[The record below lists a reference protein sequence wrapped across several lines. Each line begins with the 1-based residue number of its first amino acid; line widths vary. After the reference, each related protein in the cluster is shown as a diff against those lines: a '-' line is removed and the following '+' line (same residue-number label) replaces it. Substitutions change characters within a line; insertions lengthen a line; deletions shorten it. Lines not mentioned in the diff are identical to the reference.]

1 MKAVKYLVMGA
12 LVLGMSAP
20 VMAQDYASAINA
32 VSQALKSDP
41 SGTASAKQ
49 VVKDYMKS
57 FKKDPKA
64 MVALGEAYLAV
75 KNYDQAVACAD
86 LAIKKAKNF
95 GEAYVLKGD
104 VEALKDD
111 GGNAAMWYQQA
122 MSIDPKNPNGYLRY
136 ANVYR
141 KRSPQESERVMQE
154 LRAKVPEYP
163 VDAEMGHNYYE
174 AGNDKKALESFSNA
188 NINTISESYI
198 AEYAL
203 AAFST
208 GKYDKGLEVAK
219 KAIQRFPKN
228 DGFIRLAMFNAV
240 EGKNAAEGVKY
251 AEQLIN
257 SNVEKRSNDYTY
269 YGRALQEAGRYEEA
283 IEKFEKAF
291 SVDNTTYANLQ
302 KISEVYQTMG
312 NSDKALEYSQMY
324 LDKNPKVEAMDYD
337 NLANI
342 YFKKIK
348 AAKDEADEFK
358 KRMDEETD
366 AKAKKAMT
374 DEYNKL
380 VAKANT
386 EKAANWASAV
396 EVYNKMVAKFPHT
409 ENYSLYNKGHQAF
422 VLELDDEAI
431 SNYSRLLDNL
441 KAKTELTDNEK
452 YYLKAGSK
460 ELGYIYWA
468 SKNDLDSAKPYFQ
481 TVYDMDPNDS
491 LAKKALGIEE

>member
-20 VMAQDYASAINA
+20 MMAQDYSSDINA

-41 SGTASAKQ
+41 SGAASAKQ
-49 VVKDYMKS
+49 VVKTYMKS
-57 FKKDPKA
+57 YKKNPQA

-86 LAIKKAKNF
+86 MAIKRNKSF

-122 MSIDPKNPNGYLRY
+122 MSIDPKNPHGYLRY
-136 ANVYR
+136 ASVYR
-141 KRSPQESERVMQE
+141 KRSPSESERVMQE
-154 LRAKVPEYP
+154 LRTNVPEYP

-174 AGNDKKALESFSNA
+174 AGNDEKALESFSKA

-203 AAFST
+203 SAFAT
-208 GKYDKGLEVAK
+208 GKYEKGLEVAK

-240 EGKNAAEGVKY
+240 EGKNASDGVKY
-251 AEQLIN
+251 AEQLMN
-257 SNVEKRSNDYTY
+257 SDVEKRSNDYTY

-283 IEKFEKAF
+283 IQKYEQAF

-302 KISEVYQTMG
+302 NIAKVYDIMG
-312 NSDKALEYSQMY
+312 NNDKALEYSQMY

-342 YFKKIK
+342 FFKKIK
-348 AAKDEADEFK
+348 SAKDEAEEVK
-358 KRMDEETD
+358 KKIEEEAD
-366 AKAKKAMT
+366 ATAKKALT
-374 DEYNKL
+374 EEYNTL
-380 VAKANT
+380 LAKANA
-386 EKAANWASAV
+386 EKPTNWANAV
-396 EVYNKMVAKFPHT
+396 DVYNKMVAKFPHT
-409 ENYSLYNKGHQAF
+409 ENYSLYQKGHQAF

-431 SNYSRLLDNL
+431 SNYSRLLENL
-441 KAKTELTDNEK
+441 KAKSELTDNEK

-468 SKNDLDSAKPYFQ
+468 SKNDLEAAKPYFQ

>member
-12 LVLGMSAP
+12 FVLGMSAP
-20 VMAQDYASAINA
+20 MMAQDYMQAINT

-49 VVKDYMKS
+49 VVKDYMKT

-64 MVALGEAYLAV
+64 MVALGNAYLAV

-86 LAIKKAKNF
+86 LAIKKDKNF
-95 GEAYVLKGD
+95 GDAYVLKGD

-122 MSIDPKNPNGYLRY
+122 MTIDPKNPYGYLRY
-136 ANVYR
+136 ASVYR
-141 KRSPQESERVMQE
+141 KRSPEESERAMRE
-154 LRAKVPEYP
+154 LRVNVPEYP

-174 AGNDKKALESFSNA
+174 AGDEEKALESFSKA

-203 AAFST
+203 AAFAT

-228 DGFIRLAMFNAV
+228 EGFIRLAMFNAV
-240 EGKNAAEGVKY
+240 EGQNATEGLKY

-257 SNVEKRSNDYTY
+257 SNVEKRSNDYQY
-269 YGRALQEAGRYEEA
+269 YARALQEAGRYEDA
-283 IEKFEKAF
+283 IKQFEKAF
-291 SVDNTTYANLQ
+291 SMDNTTFINLQ
-302 KISEVYQTMG
+302 KISNVYQLMG

-324 LDKNPKVEAMDYD
+324 LDKNPNVSAADYD

-342 YFKKIK
+342 YFNKIK
-348 AAKDEADEFK
+348 AAKEEAEEFK
-358 KRMDEETD
+358 NRMDGETD
-366 AKAKKAMT
+366 AKAKKAMQE
-374 DEYNKL
+374 EYNRLISK
-380 VAKANT
+380 VNT
-386 EKAANWASAV
+386 EKSTSWPKAM
-396 EVYNKMVAKFPHT
+396 EVYDNMVAKFPNPQ
-409 ENYSLYNKGHQAF
+409 NYSLFQTGHQAF

-431 SNYSRLLDNL
+431 SNYTRLLNNL
-441 KAKTELTDNEK
+441 KSKTEPLTDNEK
-452 YYLKAGSK
+452 YYLRAGSK

-468 SKNDLDSAKPYFQ
+468 SKNDLEAAKPYFQ
-481 TVYDMDPNDS
+481 TVYDMDPTDS
-491 LAKKALGIEE
+491 LAKKALGLE